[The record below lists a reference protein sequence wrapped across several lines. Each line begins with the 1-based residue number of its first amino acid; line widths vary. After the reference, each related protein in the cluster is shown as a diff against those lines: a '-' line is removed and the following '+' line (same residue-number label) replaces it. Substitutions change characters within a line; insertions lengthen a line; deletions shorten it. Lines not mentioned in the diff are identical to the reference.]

1 MMTIVTEEEKKDD
14 MNNLYF
20 PLGSPVNTDSFDTTV
35 DIDKLSFRK
44 KNTVLYENVLRSP
57 RLNKGSDSVSTTGK
71 NISISGTPS
80 DITIRCGDF
89 DLKTSASY
97 YLDEVKEIEPPVS
110 GEVTDVKANYD
121 TKDIFY
127 LVKQSNGDYVYCKNN
142 VVVETIK
149 RDSRWVDFA
158 CFLSVDGK
166 RIKSYVSLSGVVYLE
181 CEGTERTFSD
191 WGDLT
196 GQTIVK
202 PYAFNN
208 GEFYSW
214 DNYTVGADGIDQ
226 YRVHCYSPRYGHK
239 LYLGCVGSG
248 GLVTGEPFPYR
259 TSSAETLRPYRLSNG
274 VLRWETTQYL
284 PGNQDTSNANLGET
298 QLTVGETGGT
308 SSWNDPELPRVRMV
322 YGYDHSGEFI
332 YVNSSEAGSNT
343 ISGIDVIDV
352 SSDMGAYWKI
362 GDFSVFDNIFPQLY
376 VFTNYASNRGK
387 FYDYGPGWARC
398 TVQIRN
404 YEHNTTTKSVYP
416 LTSPV
421 MLSELKDYED
431 GNECYLL
438 EPLNSSNISN
448 DGKAIGDGSQYA
460 GAENYIKFTN
470 NDKLNGIYWRRHSVT
485 AEEIASKQLLNWV
498 YFLGGTMENGIVND
512 IPFVLRARGFTNGA
526 EVYVQYYAGLPVSAS
541 FNKTLI
547 TTASTEMKAFSCKGS
562 YLGNDVICTDP
573 YVYFIR
579 KLTSIDQVKIF
590 KLADFKFCTNLIT
603 QWNFINESRDGTFEI
618 LRGNIPYIMEGEWD
632 VKNVP
637 TLLPSD
643 GGASN
648 DVWLQG
654 SGHNVNLKD
663 NDITVSYL
671 LPPIEVPIYVDPTN
685 LDKFNKE
692 VIKKVKPLIK
702 VNRQQ
707 MFNEDMVDLY
717 FTHTLDTT
725 DCKYRATI
733 KGNGEQT
740 YNTLLDENTYWLE
753 SQTTIFPLGL
763 GSTVK
768 GINYIA
774 PTVKLPGNYSARLY
788 TSSNTSFLGFNI
800 ASQVYYGDQVFSI
813 YTSSFYYD
821 GQAIYYV
828 GGTNES
834 TQNSFVCYAIGMD
847 FLGNSG
853 TEAYFYSKWEKRL
866 YVFTGS
872 ATLQAGDSFAR
883 FGNILDTCYSSHE
896 QALYLLFDDGN
907 LYARTQRDS
916 FLLDCGEIVNPNARA
931 HLESTTLG
939 CAVVGDNGWKY
950 YSPVNGEV
958 SPLNVETS
966 FIGDN
971 GSMFK
976 YSFVDC
982 VLYNVTDDIDV
993 DIEFIVLNGIEQK
1006 STKLHKNISK
1016 ADWKGRNMRLRLTPD
1031 SNSNIGTS
1039 FKVIVKSNDDV
1050 ALSYISV
1057 GLDKTGAVP
1066 GARH

>member
-1 MMTIVTEEEKKDD
+1 
-14 MNNLYF
+14 MNNVYF
-20 PLGSPVNTDSFDTTV
+20 PLTSPVNTDSFDTTL
-35 DIDKLSFRK
+35 DTEKISFRE
-44 KNTVLYENVLRSP
+44 KNTVAYENVLRSP
-57 RLNKGSDSVSTTGK
+57 RINKGPDAVSTTGK
-71 NISISGTPS
+71 NISVLGSPS

-89 DLKTSASY
+89 DLKTSAEY
-97 YLDEVKEIEPPVS
+97 YLDEVKEIKPPVS
-110 GEVTDVKANYD
+110 GEVTDVKANVD

-127 LVKQSNGDYVYCKNN
+127 LVKQANGDYVYCKNN
-142 VVVETIK
+142 IVAETIK
-149 RDSRWVDFA
+149 RNSSWVDFA

-166 RIKSYVSLSGVVYLE
+166 RVKSYVLLNGFVYLE
-181 CEGTERTFSD
+181 CEGHEQTFSD
-191 WGDLT
+191 WVNLT

-214 DNYTVGADGIDQ
+214 DNYTIGADGIDQ

-239 LYLGCVGSG
+239 LYLGCVGKG

-259 TSSAETLRPYRLSNG
+259 TSNNKSIKPIRLSNG
-274 VLRWETTQYL
+274 VLKWNASAIGAEIM
-284 PGNQDTSNANLGET
+284 NDVNANLGET
-298 QLTVGETGGT
+298 QLTIGETGGT
-308 SSWNDPELPRVRMV
+308 ASWSEPTVRRERMV

-332 YVNSSEAGSNT
+332 YVKSDEAGFNT
-343 ISGIDVIDV
+343 TSGIDVVDV

-362 GDFSVFDNIFPQLY
+362 AGLGEFDNVFPQVY

-404 YEHNTTTKSVYP
+404 YEYNTTTKSVYP

-421 MLSELKDYED
+421 MLSELKDYD
-431 GNECYLL
+431 DNNNCYLL
-438 EPLNSSNISN
+438 EPVNSSNISN

-498 YFLGGTMENGIVND
+498 YFLGDTMENGIVND
-512 IPFVLRARGFTNGA
+512 IPFVLNYTVDASHNIK
-526 EVYVQYYAGLPVSAS
+526 VQYYAGLPVSAS
-541 FNKTLI
+541 FDKTLI
-547 TTASTEMKAFSCKGS
+547 TTASTEMKAFYCSEAYNGKGS
-562 YLGNDVICTDP
+562 KYICTDP
-573 YVYFIR
+573 YVYFIKR
-579 KLTSIDQVKIF
+579 LTSIDQVKVF

-618 LRGNIPYIMEGEWD
+618 LRGNVPYIMEGEWD

-663 NDITVSYL
+663 NDVTVSYL

-702 VNRQQ
+702 INRTQ
-707 MFNEDMVDLY
+707 MFNEDTVDVY

-753 SQTTIFPLGL
+753 AQTTIFPLGL
-763 GSTVK
+763 GSQVK

-788 TSSNTSFLGFNI
+788 TSSNTAFLGYNI
-800 ASQVYYGDQVFSI
+800 SSQVYYGDQVFTI

-821 GQAIYYV
+821 EQAIYYV

-853 TEAYFYSKWEKRL
+853 TEAFFYSRWEKRL

-883 FGNILDTCYSSHE
+883 FGEIVDTCYSSHE
-896 QALYLLFDDGN
+896 QALYILFDDGH

-916 FLLDCGEIVNPNARA
+916 FLLDCKDIVNP
-931 HLESTTLG
+931 HLEGTTLG
-939 CAVVGDNGWKY
+939 CAVVGDNGWMY
-950 YSPVNGEV
+950 YSPVNGEI
-958 SPLNVETS
+958 SPLNIETS
-966 FIGDN
+966 FIGDE
-971 GSMFK
+971 GSLFK

-982 VLYNVTDDIDV
+982 VLYNVKDDCEL
-993 DIEFIVLNGIEQK
+993 DIEFVVLNGIEQK
-1006 STKLHKNISK
+1006 STVLHKAITKSE
-1016 ADWKGRNMRLRLTPD
+1016 WKGRNLRIRLTPN

-1039 FKVIVKSNDDV
+1039 FKVRIKSDDDV
-1050 ALSYISV
+1050 AVSYISV
-1057 GLDKTGAVP
+1057 GLDKQSAVP
-1066 GARH
+1066 GAKH

>member
-1 MMTIVTEEEKKDD
+1 
-14 MNNLYF
+14 MNNIYF
-20 PLGSPVNTDSFDTTV
+20 PLNAPVNTDSFDTTLSPEK
-35 DIDKLSFRK
+35 ISFRK
-44 KNTVLYENVLRSP
+44 KNTAVYENVLRSP
-57 RLNKGSDSVSTTGK
+57 RINKGPDAVSTTGK
-71 NISISGTPS
+71 NISVLGRPS

-97 YLDEVKEIEPPVS
+97 YLDEVKEIKPPVS
-110 GEVTDVKANYD
+110 GEVTDVKANAD

-149 RDSRWVDFA
+149 RNTNWEDFA

-166 RIKSYVSLSGVVYLE
+166 RIKSYVLSDCSVYLE
-181 CEGTERTFSD
+181 CGDFHLKLD
-191 WGDLT
+191 WSQLSGVT
-196 GQTIVK
+196 TIK

-208 GEFYSW
+208 GEFISKS
-214 DNYTVGADGIDQ
+214 NFTVGADGIDQ
-226 YRVHCYSPRYGHK
+226 YRTHCYSPRYGHK
-239 LYLGCVGSG
+239 LYLGCVGKG
-248 GLVTGEPFPYR
+248 GFVTGEPFPDVD
-259 TSSAETLRPYRLSNG
+259 TKPTRLSNG
-274 VLRWETTQYL
+274 VLRWMVLLSPSLQ
-284 PGNQDTSNANLGET
+284 NSNNSGLGKTE
-298 QLTVGETGGT
+298 LTVGETGDT
-308 SSWNDPELPRVRMV
+308 ESWNDPTIKRIRMV
-322 YGYDHSGEFI
+322 YGYKAGGSKI

-343 ISGIDVIDV
+343 TSGVDVIDV
-352 SSDMGAYWKI
+352 SSDMGAYWKV
-362 GDFSVFDNIFPQLY
+362 GNTSGFDNFFPQAY

-431 GNECYLL
+431 ENNCYLL
-438 EPLNSSNISN
+438 EPINSSNIST

-460 GAENYIKFTN
+460 GAENYIKFTD

-485 AEEIASKQLLNWV
+485 QEEIASKQLLNWV
-498 YFLGGTMENGIVND
+498 YFLGDTMENGIVND
-512 IPFVLRARGFTNGA
+512 IPFVLNYTVDASHSIK
-526 EVYVQYYAGLPVSAS
+526 VQYYAGLPVSAS
-541 FNKTLI
+541 FDKTLI
-547 TTASTEMKAFSCKGS
+547 TTASTEMKAFYCSEAYNGKYS
-562 YLGNDVICTDP
+562 KYICTDT
-573 YVYFIR
+573 YVYFI
-579 KLTSIDQVKIF
+579 KGLTSIDQVKIF

-632 VKNVP
+632 VKDVP

-663 NDITVSYL
+663 NDVTVSYL

-702 VNRQQ
+702 INRSQ
-707 MFNEDMVDLY
+707 MFNEDTVDVY

-753 SQTTIFPLGL
+753 AQTTIFPIGL
-763 GSTVK
+763 GSQVK

-774 PTVKLPGNYSARLY
+774 PTVMLPGNYSARLY
-788 TSSNTSFLGFNI
+788 TSNNTAFLGYNI

-853 TEAYFYSKWEKRL
+853 TEAYFFSKWEKRL

-872 ATLQAGDSFAR
+872 ATLQAGDSFAI
-883 FGNILDTCYSSHE
+883 FGEIIDTCYSSHE
-896 QALYLLFDDGN
+896 QALYILFDDGH

-916 FLLDCGEIVNPNARA
+916 FLLDCKDIANP
-931 HLESTTLG
+931 HLEGTTLG
-939 CAVVGDNGWKY
+939 CAVVGDNGWMY

-958 SPLNVETS
+958 DPLNIETS
-966 FIGDN
+966 FIGDD
-971 GSMFK
+971 GSLFK

-982 VLYNVTDDIDV
+982 VLYNVKDDCEL
-993 DIEFIVLNGIEQK
+993 DIEFVVLNGVEQK
-1006 STKLHKNISK
+1006 STKLHTAITKS
-1016 ADWKGRNMRLRLTPD
+1016 DWKGRNLRIRLTPN

-1039 FKVIVKSNDDV
+1039 FKVIVKSNDDIAV
-1050 ALSYISV
+1050 SYISV
-1057 GLDKTGAVP
+1057 GLDRQSAVP
-1066 GARH
+1066 GAKH

>member
-1 MMTIVTEEEKKDD
+1 
-14 MNNLYF
+14 MNNIYF
-20 PLGSPVNTDSFDTTV
+20 PLNAPVNTDSFDTTL
-35 DIDKLSFRK
+35 DTEKISFRK
-44 KNTVLYENVLRSP
+44 KNTAVYENVLRSP
-57 RLNKGSDSVSTTGK
+57 RINKGPDSVSTTGK

-89 DLKTSASY
+89 DLKTSAEY
-97 YLDEVKEIEPPVS
+97 YLDEVKEIKPPVS
-110 GEVTDVKANYD
+110 GEVTDVKANTD

-149 RDSRWVDFA
+149 RDSSWVDFA
-158 CFLSVDGK
+158 CFLSVGGK
-166 RIKSYVSLSGVVYLE
+166 CIKSYVLSNCSVCLE
-181 CEGTERTFSD
+181 YKGSTKTFDD
-191 WGDLT
+191 WSQLT
-196 GQTIVK
+196 GLTTIK

-208 GEFYSW
+208 GDFFSW
-214 DNYTVGADGIDQ
+214 ASYTVGADGIDQ
-226 YRVHCYSPRYGHK
+226 FRTHCYSSWYGHK
-239 LYLGCVGSG
+239 LYLGCVSKEGF
-248 GLVTGEPFPYR
+248 VTGEPFPDVD
-259 TSSAETLRPYRLSNG
+259 TRPTRLSNG
-274 VLRWETTQYL
+274 VLRWMVLLTPSLQN
-284 PGNQDTSNANLGET
+284 GINSKLGKTE
-298 QLTVGETGGT
+298 LTVGETGGT
-308 SSWNDPELPRVRMV
+308 ESWNDPRIKRIRMV
-322 YGYDHSGEFI
+322 YGYKADGSKI
-332 YVNSSEAGSNT
+332 YVNSSDAGTNT
-343 ISGIDVIDV
+343 TSGVDVVDV

-362 GDFSVFDNIFPQLY
+362 DNTSEFDNFFPQAY

-421 MLSELKDYED
+421 ILSELKDYED
-431 GNECYLL
+431 NNECYLL
-438 EPLNSSNISN
+438 EPVNSSNISS
-448 DGKAIGDGSQYA
+448 DGKAIGDGSLYA
-460 GAENYIKFTN
+460 GAENYIKFTD
-470 NDKLNGIYWRRHSVT
+470 NDNLNGIYWRRHSVT
-485 AEEIASKQLLNWV
+485 QEEIASKQLLNWV
-498 YFLGGTMENGIVND
+498 YFLGDTMENGIVND
-512 IPFVLRARGFTNGA
+512 IPFVLDNGNN
-526 EVYVQYYAGLPVSAS
+526 VKVQYYAGLPVSAS

-547 TTASTEMKAFSCKGS
+547 TTASTEMKAFYSGTS
-562 YLGNDVICTDP
+562 NGDVYICTDP

-579 KLTSIDQVKIF
+579 KLTNIDQVKIF

-618 LRGNIPYIMEGEWD
+618 LRGNIPYIMEGKWD

-663 NDITVSYL
+663 NDVTVSYL

-692 VIKKVKPLIK
+692 VVKKVKPLIK
-702 VNRQQ
+702 VNREQ
-707 MFNEDMVDLY
+707 MFNEDAVDVY

-753 SQTTIFPLGL
+753 AQTTIFPIGL
-763 GSTVK
+763 GSQVK

-774 PTVKLPGNYSARLY
+774 PTVMLPGNYSARLY
-788 TSSNTSFLGFNI
+788 TSNNTAFLGYNI

-834 TQNSFVCYAIGMD
+834 TQNSFVCYAIGME

-883 FGNILDTCYSSHE
+883 FGEIIDTCYSSHE
-896 QALYLLFDDGN
+896 QALYILFDDGH

-916 FLLDCGEIVNPNARA
+916 FLLDCKEITNP
-931 HLESTTLG
+931 HLEGTTLG
-939 CAVVGDNGWKY
+939 CAAVGENGWMY

-958 SPLNVETS
+958 GPLNIETS
-966 FIGDN
+966 FIGDD
-971 GSMFK
+971 GSLFK

-982 VLYNVTDDIDV
+982 VLYNVKDDCEL
-993 DIEFIVLNGIEQK
+993 DIEFVVLNGVEQN
-1006 STKLHKNISK
+1006 STKLHKALTKS
-1016 ADWKGRNMRLRLTPD
+1016 DWKGRNLRIRLTPD
-1031 SNSNIGTS
+1031 SKSNIGTS
-1039 FKVIVKSNDDV
+1039 FKVVIKSNDDV
-1050 ALSYISV
+1050 AVSYISV
-1057 GLDKTGAVP
+1057 GLDRQSAVP
-1066 GARH
+1066 GAKH

>member
-1 MMTIVTEEEKKDD
+1 
-14 MNNLYF
+14 MNNIYF
-20 PLGSPVNTDSFDTTV
+20 PLTSPVNTDSFDTTL
-35 DIDKLSFRK
+35 DTEKISFRE
-44 KNTVLYENVLRSP
+44 KNTVAYENVLRSP
-57 RLNKGSDSVSTTGK
+57 RINKGPDAVSTTGK
-71 NISISGTPS
+71 NISVLGSPS

-89 DLKTSASY
+89 DLKTSAEY
-97 YLDEVKEIEPPVS
+97 YLDEVKEIKPPVS
-110 GEVTDVKANYD
+110 GEVTDIKANID

-149 RDSRWVDFA
+149 RDSSYLDFA

-181 CEGTERTFSD
+181 YEGSTKTFDD
-191 WGDLT
+191 WANLT
-196 GQTIVK
+196 GQNTVK

-214 DNYTVGADGIDQ
+214 DDYTVGADGIDQ

-239 LYLGCVGSG
+239 LYLGCVGDG
-248 GLVTGEPFPYR
+248 GLVTGEPFPKR
-259 TSSAETLRPYRLSNG
+259 VSSDFPALDKPKRLSNG
-274 VLRWETTQYL
+274 VLKWQVLSTDPAFQCSFYNTY
-284 PGNQDTSNANLGET
+284 LGET
-298 QLTVGETGGT
+298 TLTVGETGGAKDD
-308 SSWNDPELPRVRMV
+308 WNDPQMLRTKMV
-322 YGYDHSGEFI
+322 YGYTADGTDI
-332 YVNSSEAGSNT
+332 YVNSSEAGDNPT
-343 ISGIDVIDV
+343 YGFDVIDV
-352 SSDMGAYWKI
+352 SSDMGSYWKVS
-362 GDFSVFDNIFPQLY
+362 SVGEFDNVFPQAY
-376 VFTNYASNRGK
+376 IFTNYASNRGK
-387 FYDYGPGWARC
+387 FYDYGPGWARA
-398 TVQIRN
+398 TVQIRC
-404 YEHNTTTKSVYP
+404 YEHNKTTKSVYP

-421 MLSELKDYED
+421 MLSELKDSEV
-431 GNECYLL
+431 NNKCHLL

-460 GAENYIKFTN
+460 GAENYIKIT
-470 NDKLNGIYWRRHSVT
+470 DKSLLEGIYWRRHSVT

-498 YFLGGTMENGIVND
+498 YFLGDTMENGIVND

-579 KLTSIDQVKIF
+579 KLTSIDQVKVF

-632 VKNVP
+632 VKDVP

-663 NDITVSYL
+663 NDVTVSYL
-671 LPPIEVPIYVDPTN
+671 LPPVEVPIYVDPTN

-702 VNRQQ
+702 VNREQ
-707 MFNEDMVDLY
+707 MFNEDTVDVY

-753 SQTTIFPLGL
+753 AQTTIFPIGL
-763 GSTVK
+763 GSQVK

-788 TSSNTSFLGFNI
+788 TSNNTAFLGYNI
-800 ASQVYYGDQVFSI
+800 SSQVYYGDQVFTI

-821 GQAIYYV
+821 EQAIYYV

-853 TEAYFYSKWEKRL
+853 TEAFFYSKWEKRL

-883 FGNILDTCYSSHE
+883 FGEIVDTCYSSHE
-896 QALYLLFDDGN
+896 QALYILFDDGH

-916 FLLDCGEIVNPNARA
+916 FLLDCKGITNP
-931 HLESTTLG
+931 HLEGTTLG
-939 CAVVGDNGWKY
+939 CAVVGDNGWMY
-950 YSPVNGEV
+950 YSPVNGEI
-958 SPLNVETS
+958 SPLNIETS
-966 FIGDN
+966 FIGDE
-971 GSMFK
+971 GSLFK

-982 VLYNVTDDIDV
+982 VLYNVKDDCEL
-993 DIEFIVLNGIEQK
+993 DIEFVVLNGIEQK
-1006 STKLHKNISK
+1006 STVLHKAITKSE
-1016 ADWKGRNMRLRLTPD
+1016 WKGRNLRIRLTPN

-1039 FKVIVKSNDDV
+1039 FKVRIKSNDDIAV
-1050 ALSYISV
+1050 SYISV
-1057 GLDKTGAVP
+1057 GLDKQSAVP
-1066 GARH
+1066 GAKH

>member
-1 MMTIVTEEEKKDD
+1 
-14 MNNLYF
+14 MNNIYF
-20 PLGSPVNTDSFDTTV
+20 PLNAPVNTDSFDTTL
-35 DIDKLSFRK
+35 DTEKISFRE
-44 KNTVLYENVLRSP
+44 KNTVAYENVLRSP
-57 RLNKGSDSVSTTGK
+57 RINKGPDAVSTTGK
-71 NISISGTPS
+71 NISVLGSPS

-89 DLKTSASY
+89 NLKTSAEY

-110 GEVTDVKANYD
+110 GEVTDVKANVD

-142 VVVETIK
+142 AVVETIK
-149 RDSRWVDFA
+149 RSPGWVDFA

-166 RIKSYVSLSGVVYLE
+166 RIMSYVESNNVVCLK
-181 CEGTERTFSD
+181 CEDYNLVLSD
-191 WGDLT
+191 WSNLT
-196 GQTIVK
+196 GQTAVK

-208 GEFYSW
+208 GEFY
-214 DNYTVGADGIDQ
+214 NPGHFTVGADGIDQ

-239 LYLGCVGSG
+239 LYLGCVGNG
-248 GLVTGEPFPYR
+248 GFVTGEPFPYD
-259 TSSAETLRPYRLSNG
+259 TSLDRSIKPIRLSNG
-274 VLRWETTQYL
+274 VLKW
-284 PGNQDTSNANLGET
+284 NASAIGAEIMNDVNAKLGET

-308 SSWNDPELPRVRMV
+308 ASWSAPTVRRERMV
-322 YGYDHSGEFI
+322 YGYDYSGNHI
-332 YVNSSEAGSNT
+332 YVKSSEAGQNT
-343 ISGIDVIDV
+343 SSGIDVVDV
-352 SSDMGAYWKI
+352 SSDMGAYWKVDSL
-362 GDFSVFDNIFPQLY
+362 GEFDNVFPQVY

-404 YEHNTTTKSVYP
+404 YEYNTTTKSVYP

-421 MLSELKDYED
+421 MLSELKYSVDN
-431 GNECYLL
+431 NECYLL
-438 EPLNSSNISN
+438 EPVNSSNISS
-448 DGKAIGDGSQYA
+448 DGKAIGDGSLYA

-485 AEEIASKQLLNWV
+485 QEEIASKQLLNWV
-498 YFLGGTMENGIVND
+498 YFLGDTMENGIVND
-512 IPFVLRARGFTNGA
+512 IPFVLNNGNN
-526 EVYVQYYAGLPVSAS
+526 VKVQYYAGLPVSAS

-547 TTASTEMKAFSCKGS
+547 TTASTEMKAFYSSTS
-562 YLGNDVICTDP
+562 YGGEPVTVICTDP
-573 YVYFIR
+573 YVYFI
-579 KLTSIDQVKIF
+579 KQLKSIDQVKIF
-590 KLADFKFCTNLIT
+590 KLADFKFATNLIT

-632 VKNVP
+632 VKDVP

-643 GGASN
+643 GGSSN

-663 NDITVSYL
+663 NDVTVSYL

-702 VNRQQ
+702 INREQ
-707 MFNEDMVDLY
+707 MFNEDTVDVY

-725 DCKYRATI
+725 DCKYRSTI

-753 SQTTIFPLGL
+753 AQTTIFPIGL
-763 GSTVK
+763 GSQVK

-788 TSSNTSFLGFNI
+788 TSNNTAFLGYNI
-800 ASQVYYGDQVFSI
+800 SSQVYYGDQVFTI

-821 GQAIYYV
+821 EQAIYYV

-853 TEAYFYSKWEKRL
+853 TEAFFYSRWEKRL

-883 FGNILDTCYSSHE
+883 FGEIVDTCYSSHE
-896 QALYLLFDDGN
+896 QALYILFDDGP

-916 FLLDCGEIVNPNARA
+916 FLLDCKGITNP
-931 HLESTTLG
+931 HLEGTTLG
-939 CAVVGDNGWKY
+939 CAVVGDNGWIY
-950 YSPVNGEV
+950 YSPVDGEI
-958 SPLNVETS
+958 SPLNIETS
-966 FIGDN
+966 FIGDD
-971 GSMFK
+971 GSLFK

-982 VLYNVTDDIDV
+982 VLYKVKDDCEL
-993 DIEFIVLNGIEQK
+993 DIEFVVLNGIEQK
-1006 STKLHKNISK
+1006 STVLHKVISK
-1016 ADWKGRNMRLRLTPD
+1016 SDWKGRNHRVRLTPN

-1039 FKVIVKSNDDV
+1039 FKIIIKSDDDV
-1050 ALSYISV
+1050 AVSYISV
-1057 GLDKTGAVP
+1057 GLDKQSAIP
-1066 GARH
+1066 GAKH

>member
-1 MMTIVTEEEKKDD
+1 
-14 MNNLYF
+14 MNNIYF
-20 PLGSPVNTDSFDTTV
+20 PLNAPVNTDSFDTTL
-35 DIDKLSFRK
+35 DTERISFRK
-44 KNTVLYENVLRSP
+44 KNTAVYENVLRSP
-57 RLNKGSDSVSTTGK
+57 RLNKGPDAVSTTGK
-71 NISISGTPS
+71 NISVLGSPS

-89 DLKTSASY
+89 DLKTSALY

-110 GEVTDVKANYD
+110 GEVTDVKANVD

-149 RDSRWVDFA
+149 RDSSWVDFA

-166 RIKSYVSLSGVVYLE
+166 RIKSYVRLSGDIYLE
-181 CEGTERTFSD
+181 CEGSERTFSD
-191 WGDLT
+191 WGNLT

-226 YRVHCYSPRYGHK
+226 YRTHCYSPRYGHK
-239 LYLGCVGSG
+239 LYLGCVGKG
-248 GLVTGEPFPYR
+248 GFVTGEPFPKR
-259 TSSAETLRPYRLSNG
+259 VSSDFPALDKPKRLPNG
-274 VLRWETTQYL
+274 VLKWQVLNTDASFQNSFY
-284 PGNQDTSNANLGET
+284 NKHLGET
-298 QLTVGETGGT
+298 TLTVGETGGT
-308 SSWNDPELPRVRMV
+308 TDDWNNPQMLRTKMV
-322 YGYDHSGEFI
+322 YGYKADGTEI
-332 YVNSSEAGSNT
+332 YVNSSAAGDNST
-343 ISGIDVIDV
+343 YGFDVVDV
-352 SSDMGAYWKI
+352 SSDMGAYWKVDNL
-362 GDFSVFDNIFPQLY
+362 GEFDNVFPQAFI
-376 VFTNYASNRGK
+376 FTNYASNRGK
-387 FYDYGPGWARC
+387 FYDYGPGWARA
-398 TVQIRN
+398 TVQIRC
-404 YEHNTTTKSVYP
+404 YEHNKTTKSVYP

-431 GNECYLL
+431 NNECYLL
-438 EPLNSSNISN
+438 EPVNSSNISS

-460 GAENYIKFTN
+460 GAENYIKFT
-470 NDKLNGIYWRRHSVT
+470 DDSLRSGIYWRRHSVT

-498 YFLGGTMENGIVND
+498 YFLGDTMENGIVND
-512 IPFVLRARGFTNGA
+512 IPFVLKAGSFDSNA
-526 EVYVQYYAGLPVSAS
+526 AIYVQYYAGLPVSAS

-562 YLGNDVICTDP
+562 YVGNDVICTDP

-579 KLTSIDQVKIF
+579 KLTSIDQVKVF

-632 VKNVP
+632 VKDVP

-663 NDITVSYL
+663 NDVTVSYL

-702 VNRQQ
+702 VNRSQ
-707 MFNEDMVDLY
+707 MFNEDTVDVY

-753 SQTTIFPLGL
+753 AQTTIFPIGL
-763 GSTVK
+763 GSQVK

-774 PTVKLPGNYSARLY
+774 PTVMLPGNYSARLY
-788 TSSNTSFLGFNI
+788 TSSNTAFLGYNI

-883 FGNILDTCYSSHE
+883 FGEIVDTCYSSHE
-896 QALYLLFDDGN
+896 QALYILFDDGH

-916 FLLDCGEIVNPNARA
+916 FLLECKDITNP
-931 HLESTTLG
+931 HLEGTTLG
-939 CAVVGDNGWKY
+939 CAVVGDNGWMY

-958 SPLNVETS
+958 GPLNIETS
-966 FIGDN
+966 FIGDD
-971 GSMFK
+971 GSLFK

-982 VLYNVTDDIDV
+982 VLYNVKDDCEL
-993 DIEFIVLNGIEQK
+993 DIEFVVLNGVEQN
-1006 STKLHKNISK
+1006 STKLHTAITKS
-1016 ADWKGRNMRLRLTPD
+1016 DWKGRNLRIRLTPD
-1031 SNSNIGTS
+1031 SKSNIGTS
-1039 FKVIVKSNDDV
+1039 FKVIIKSNDDIAV
-1050 ALSYISV
+1050 SYISV
-1057 GLDKTGAVP
+1057 GLDRQSAVP
-1066 GARH
+1066 GAKH

>member
-1 MMTIVTEEEKKDD
+1 
-14 MNNLYF
+14 MNNIYF
-20 PLGSPVNTDSFDTTV
+20 PLTSPVNTDSFDTTL
-35 DIDKLSFRK
+35 DTEKISFRE
-44 KNTVLYENVLRSP
+44 KNTVAYENVLRSP
-57 RLNKGSDSVSTTGK
+57 RINKGPDAVSTTGK
-71 NISISGTPS
+71 NISVLGSPS

-97 YLDEVKEIEPPVS
+97 YLDEVKEIKPPVS

-149 RDSRWVDFA
+149 RDSSWVDFA
-158 CFLSVDGK
+158 CFLSVDGN
-166 RIKSYVSLSGVVYLE
+166 RIKSYVLSDCSIYLECGDFKLNLTDWSQLSGV
-181 CEGTERTFSD
+181 T
-191 WGDLT
+191 
-196 GQTIVK
+196 TIK

-208 GEFYSW
+208 GEFY
-214 DNYTVGADGIDQ
+214 NPGHFTVGADGIDQ
-226 YRVHCYSPRYGHK
+226 YRTHCYSSQYGHK
-239 LYLGCVGSG
+239 LYLGCVGKG
-248 GLVTGEPFPYR
+248 GFVTGEPFPEVESKP
-259 TSSAETLRPYRLSNG
+259 TRLSNG
-274 VLRWETTQYL
+274 VLRWMVLLSPSLQNSVNSE
-284 PGNQDTSNANLGET
+284 LGKTE
-298 QLTVGETGGT
+298 LTVGETGGT
-308 SSWNDPELPRVRMV
+308 ESWNDPSIKRIRMV
-322 YGYDHSGEFI
+322 YGYKADGTKI
-332 YVNSSEAGSNT
+332 YVNTSEAGSNT
-343 ISGIDVIDV
+343 TSGVDVIDV

-362 GDFSVFDNIFPQLY
+362 GNPSEFDNFFPQGY

-421 MLSELKDYED
+421 MLSELKGYED
-431 GNECYLL
+431 ENECYLL
-438 EPLNSSNISN
+438 EPVNSSNIST

-460 GAENYIKFTN
+460 GAENYIKFTD

-485 AEEIASKQLLNWV
+485 QEEIASKQLLNWV
-498 YFLGGTMENGIVND
+498 YFLGDTMENGIVND
-512 IPFVLRARGFTNGA
+512 IPFVLDNTNN
-526 EVYVQYYAGLPVSAS
+526 VKVQYYAGLPVSAS

-547 TTASTEMKAFSCKGS
+547 TTASTEMKAFYSSTS
-562 YLGNDVICTDP
+562 YEGEPVTVICTDP
-573 YVYFIR
+573 YVYFI
-579 KLTSIDQVKIF
+579 KQLKSIDQVKVF

-663 NDITVSYL
+663 NDVTVSYL

-702 VNRQQ
+702 INRTQ
-707 MFNEDMVDLY
+707 MFNEDTVDVY

-753 SQTTIFPLGL
+753 AQTTIFPIGL
-763 GSTVK
+763 GSQVK

-788 TSSNTSFLGFNI
+788 TSSNTAFLGYNI
-800 ASQVYYGDQVFSI
+800 ASQVYYGDQVFTI

-821 GQAIYYV
+821 EQAIYYV

-853 TEAYFYSKWEKRL
+853 TEAFFYSRWEKRL

-883 FGNILDTCYSSHE
+883 FGEIVDTCYSSHE
-896 QALYLLFDDGN
+896 QALYILFDDGH

-916 FLLDCGEIVNPNARA
+916 FLLDCKGITNP
-931 HLESTTLG
+931 HLEGTTLG
-939 CAVVGDNGWKY
+939 CAVVGDNGWMY
-950 YSPVNGEV
+950 YSPVNGEI
-958 SPLNVETS
+958 SPLNIETS
-966 FIGDN
+966 FIGDD
-971 GSMFK
+971 GSLFK

-982 VLYNVTDDIDV
+982 VLYNVKDDCEL
-993 DIEFIVLNGIEQK
+993 DIEFVVLNGIEQK
-1006 STKLHKNISK
+1006 STVLHKAITKSE
-1016 ADWKGRNMRLRLTPD
+1016 WKGRNLRIRLTPN

-1039 FKVIVKSNDDV
+1039 FKIRIKSDDDV
-1050 ALSYISV
+1050 AVSYISV
-1057 GLDKTGAVP
+1057 GLDKQSAVP
-1066 GARH
+1066 GAKH

>member
-1 MMTIVTEEEKKDD
+1 
-14 MNNLYF
+14 MNNIYF
-20 PLGSPVNTDSFDTTV
+20 PLNSPVNTDSFDTTL
-35 DIDKLSFRK
+35 DTERISFRK
-44 KNTVLYENVLRSP
+44 KNTAVYENVLRSP
-57 RLNKGSDSVSTTGK
+57 RINKGPDAVSTTGK
-71 NISISGTPS
+71 NISVLGSPS

-89 DLKTSASY
+89 DLKTSAEY
-97 YLDEVKEIEPPVS
+97 YLDEVKEIKPPVS
-110 GEVTDVKANYD
+110 GEVTDIKANVD

-149 RDSRWVDFA
+149 RRSEWVDFA

-166 RIKSYVSLSGVVYLE
+166 RIMSYVDSNNAVYLK
-181 CEGTERTFSD
+181 CEDYNLILID
-191 WGDLT
+191 WTTLT
-196 GQTIVK
+196 GQTAVK

-208 GEFYSW
+208 GEFISR
-214 DNYTVGADGIDQ
+214 DNFTVGADGIDQ
-226 YRVHCYSPRYGHK
+226 FRTHCYSPRYGRK
-239 LYLGCVGSG
+239 RYLGCVGRG
-248 GLVTGEPFPYR
+248 GIVTGEPFPYDTYLNR
-259 TSSAETLRPYRLSNG
+259 SIKPIRLSNG
-274 VLRWETTQYL
+274 VLKW
-284 PGNQDTSNANLGET
+284 NASAIGAAVMNDVNASLGET
-298 QLTVGETGGT
+298 QLTIGETGGT
-308 SSWNDPELPRVRMV
+308 ASWSAPTVRRERMV
-322 YGYDHSGEFI
+322 YGYDYSGNFI
-332 YVNSSEAGSNT
+332 YVNSSGAGQNT
-343 ISGIDVIDV
+343 NSGIDVIDV
-352 SSDMGAYWKI
+352 SSDMGAYWKVDSL
-362 GDFSVFDNIFPQLY
+362 GEFDNVFPQVY

-404 YEHNTTTKSVYP
+404 YEYNTTTKSVYP

-421 MLSELKDYED
+421 MLSELKDYD
-431 GNECYLL
+431 DNNNCYLL
-438 EPLNSSNISN
+438 EPVNSSNISS

-460 GAENYIKFTN
+460 GAENYIKFTDN
-470 NDKLNGIYWRRHSVT
+470 AKLNGIYWRRHSVT

-498 YFLGGTMENGIVND
+498 YFLGDTMENGIVND
-512 IPFVLRARGFTNGA
+512 IPFVLNYRVDASHNIK
-526 EVYVQYYAGLPVSAS
+526 VQYYAGLPVSAS
-541 FNKTLI
+541 FDKTLI
-547 TTASTEMKAFSCKGS
+547 TTASTEMKAFYCSEAYNGKYS
-562 YLGNDVICTDP
+562 KYICTDP
-573 YVYFIR
+573 YVYFI
-579 KLTSIDQVKIF
+579 KGLTSIDQVKVF

-632 VKNVP
+632 VKDVP

-648 DVWLQG
+648 DIWLQG

-663 NDITVSYL
+663 NDVTVSYL

-702 VNRQQ
+702 IDRSQ
-707 MFNEDMVDLY
+707 MFNEDTVDVY

-753 SQTTIFPLGL
+753 AQTTIFPIGL
-763 GSTVK
+763 GSQVK

-774 PTVKLPGNYSARLY
+774 PTVMLPGNYSARLY
-788 TSSNTSFLGFNI
+788 TSSNTAFLGYNI
-800 ASQVYYGDQVFSI
+800 SSQVYYGDQVFSI

-883 FGNILDTCYSSHE
+883 FGEIIDTCYSSHE
-896 QALYLLFDDGN
+896 QALYILFDDGN

-916 FLLDCGEIVNPNARA
+916 FLLECKDLNNP
-931 HLESTTLG
+931 HLEGTTLG
-939 CAVVGDNGWKY
+939 CAVVGDNGWMY

-958 SPLNVETS
+958 GPLNIETS
-966 FIGDN
+966 FIGDD
-971 GSMFK
+971 GSLFK

-982 VLYNVTDDIDV
+982 VLYNVKDDCEL
-993 DIEFIVLNGIEQK
+993 DIEFVVLNGVEQK
-1006 STKLHKNISK
+1006 STKLHEAITKS
-1016 ADWKGRNMRLRLTPD
+1016 DWKGRNLRIRLTPD
-1031 SNSNIGTS
+1031 SKSNIGTS
-1039 FKVIVKSNDDV
+1039 FKVVIKSNDDIAV
-1050 ALSYISV
+1050 SYISV
-1057 GLDKTGAVP
+1057 GLDRQSAVP
-1066 GARH
+1066 GAKH

>member
-1 MMTIVTEEEKKDD
+1 
-14 MNNLYF
+14 MNNIYF
-20 PLGSPVNTDSFDTTV
+20 PLTSPVNTDSFDTTL
-35 DIDKLSFRK
+35 DTEKISFRE
-44 KNTVLYENVLRSP
+44 KNTVAYENVLRSP
-57 RLNKGSDSVSTTGK
+57 RINKGPDAVSTTGK
-71 NISISGTPS
+71 NISVLGSPS

-89 DLKTSASY
+89 DLKTSAEY
-97 YLDEVKEIEPPVS
+97 YLDEVKEIKPPVS

-166 RIKSYVSLSGVVYLE
+166 RIKSYVDRRSYIYLE
-181 CEGTERTFSD
+181 CEGHEQTFSD
-191 WGDLT
+191 WNNLT
-196 GQTIVK
+196 GQTTVK

-214 DNYTVGADGIDQ
+214 DNYTIGADGIDQ

-239 LYLGCVGSG
+239 LYLGCVGRG
-248 GLVTGEPFPYR
+248 GLVTGEPFPYD
-259 TSSAETLRPYRLSNG
+259 TSLNKSIKPIRLNNG
-274 VLRWETTQYL
+274 VLKWNASAIGAEIM
-284 PGNQDTSNANLGET
+284 NDVNANLGET
-298 QLTVGETGGT
+298 QLTIGETGGT
-308 SSWNDPELPRVRMV
+308 ASWSAPTVRRERMV
-322 YGYDHSGEFI
+322 YGYDYSGNFI
-332 YVNSSEAGSNT
+332 YVNSSRAGQNT
-343 ISGIDVIDV
+343 SSGIDVVDV

-362 GDFSVFDNIFPQLY
+362 ANLGEFDNVFPQVY

-404 YEHNTTTKSVYP
+404 YEYNTTTKSVYP

-421 MLSELKDYED
+421 MLSELKDYD
-431 GNECYLL
+431 DNNNCYLL

-485 AEEIASKQLLNWV
+485 QEEIASKQLLNWV
-498 YFLGGTMENGIVND
+498 YFLGDTMENGIVND
-512 IPFVLRARGFTNGA
+512 IPFVLKAGSFDSNA
-526 EVYVQYYAGLPVSAS
+526 AIYVQYYAGLPVSAS

-562 YLGNDVICTDP
+562 YVGNDVICTDP

-579 KLTSIDQVKIF
+579 KLTSIDQVKVF

-632 VKNVP
+632 VKDVP

-663 NDITVSYL
+663 NDVTVSYL

-702 VNRQQ
+702 VNREQ
-707 MFNEDMVDLY
+707 MFNEDTVDVY

-753 SQTTIFPLGL
+753 AQTTIFPIGL
-763 GSTVK
+763 GSQVK

-788 TSSNTSFLGFNI
+788 TSSNTAFLGYNI
-800 ASQVYYGDQVFSI
+800 SSQVYYGDQVFTI

-821 GQAIYYV
+821 EQAIYYV

-853 TEAYFYSKWEKRL
+853 TEAFFYSRWEKRL

-883 FGNILDTCYSSHE
+883 FGEIVDTCYSSHE
-896 QALYLLFDDGN
+896 QALYILFDDGH

-916 FLLDCGEIVNPNARA
+916 FLLDCKDITNP
-931 HLESTTLG
+931 HLEGTTLG
-939 CAVVGDNGWKY
+939 CAVVGDNGWMY
-950 YSPVNGEV
+950 YSPVNGEI
-958 SPLNVETS
+958 SPLNIETS
-966 FIGDN
+966 FIGDD
-971 GSMFK
+971 GSLFK

-982 VLYNVTDDIDV
+982 VLYNVKDDCEL
-993 DIEFIVLNGIEQK
+993 DIEFVVLNGIEQK
-1006 STKLHKNISK
+1006 STVLHKAITKSE
-1016 ADWKGRNMRLRLTPD
+1016 WKGRNLRIRLTPN

-1039 FKVIVKSNDDV
+1039 FKIRIKSDDDIAV
-1050 ALSYISV
+1050 SYISV
-1057 GLDKTGAVP
+1057 GLDKQSAVP
-1066 GARH
+1066 GAKH

>member
-1 MMTIVTEEEKKDD
+1 
-14 MNNLYF
+14 MNNIYF
-20 PLGSPVNTDSFDTTV
+20 PLNSPVNTDSFDTTL
-35 DIDKLSFRK
+35 DTEKISFRE
-44 KNTVLYENVLRSP
+44 KNAVVYENVLRSP
-57 RLNKGSDSVSTTGK
+57 RINKGPDAVSTTGK
-71 NISISGTPS
+71 NISVLGSPS

-89 DLKTSASY
+89 DLKTSANY
-97 YLDEVKEIEPPVS
+97 YLDEVKEIKPPVS

-127 LVKQSNGDYVYCKNN
+127 LVKQANGDYVYCKNN

-149 RDSRWVDFA
+149 RDSSYLDFA

-166 RIKSYVSLSGVVYLE
+166 RIMSYVSLSGVVYLE
-181 CEGTERTFSD
+181 YEGSTQTFSD
-191 WGDLT
+191 WVDLT
-196 GQTIVK
+196 GQTTVK

-214 DNYTVGADGIDQ
+214 SDYTIGADGIDQ

-239 LYLGCVGSG
+239 LYLGCVGRG
-248 GLVTGEPFPYR
+248 GLVTGEPFPYD
-259 TSSAETLRPYRLSNG
+259 TSHNRSIKPIRLSNG
-274 VLRWETTQYL
+274 VLKW
-284 PGNQDTSNANLGET
+284 NASDIDAEILNDVNASLGET
-298 QLTVGETGGT
+298 QLTIGETGGT
-308 SSWNDPELPRVRMV
+308 ASWSAPTVRRERMV
-322 YGYDHSGEFI
+322 YGYDYGGELI
-332 YVNSSEAGSNT
+332 YVNSSEAGYNLN
-343 ISGIDVIDV
+343 SGIDVIDV

-362 GDFSVFDNIFPQLY
+362 TNLGEFDNVFPQVY

-404 YEHNTTTKSVYP
+404 YEYNTTTKSVYP

-421 MLSELKDYED
+421 MLSELKDSE
-431 GNECYLL
+431 GNNECYLL

-498 YFLGGTMENGIVND
+498 YFLGDTMENGIVND

-526 EVYVQYYAGLPVSAS
+526 EVNVQYYAGLPVSAS

-547 TTASTEMKAFSCKGS
+547 TTASTEMKAFSCSGS
-562 YLGNDVICTDP
+562 YVGNDVICTDP

-632 VKNVP
+632 VKDVP

-663 NDITVSYL
+663 NDVTVSYL

-692 VIKKVKPLIK
+692 VVKKVKPLIK
-702 VNRQQ
+702 INREQ
-707 MFNEDMVDLY
+707 MFNEDTVDVY

-725 DCKYRATI
+725 DCKYRSTI

-753 SQTTIFPLGL
+753 AQTTIFPIGL
-763 GSTVK
+763 GSQVK

-788 TSSNTSFLGFNI
+788 TSNNTAFLGYNI
-800 ASQVYYGDQVFSI
+800 SSQVYYGDQVFSI

-853 TEAYFYSKWEKRL
+853 TEAFFYSKWEKRL

-883 FGNILDTCYSSHE
+883 FGEIVDTCYSSHE
-896 QALYLLFDDGN
+896 QALYMLFDDGH

-916 FLLDCGEIVNPNARA
+916 FLLDCKDIVNP
-931 HLESTTLG
+931 HLEGTTLG
-939 CAVVGDNGWKY
+939 CAVVGDNGWMY
-950 YSPVNGEV
+950 YSPVNGEI
-958 SPLNVETS
+958 SPLNIETS
-966 FIGDN
+966 FIGDD
-971 GSMFK
+971 GSLFK

-982 VLYNVTDDIDV
+982 VLHNVKDDCEL
-993 DIEFIVLNGIEQK
+993 DIEFVVLNGIEQK
-1006 STKLHKNISK
+1006 STVLHKVISK
-1016 ADWKGRNMRLRLTPD
+1016 SDWKGRNLRIRLTPN
-1031 SNSNIGTS
+1031 SNSNVGSS

-1050 ALSYISV
+1050 AVSYISV
-1057 GLDKTGAVP
+1057 ALDKQSAVP
-1066 GARH
+1066 GAKH

>member
-1 MMTIVTEEEKKDD
+1 
-14 MNNLYF
+14 MNNIYF
-20 PLGSPVNTDSFDTTV
+20 PLTSPVNTDSFDTTL
-35 DIDKLSFRK
+35 DTEKISFRE
-44 KNTVLYENVLRSP
+44 KNTVAYENVLRSP
-57 RLNKGSDSVSTTGK
+57 RINKGPDAVSTTGK
-71 NISISGTPS
+71 NISVLGSPS

-89 DLKTSASY
+89 DLKTSAEY
-97 YLDEVKEIEPPVS
+97 YLDEVKEIKPPVS

-121 TKDIFY
+121 NKDIFY

-149 RDSRWVDFA
+149 RDSSWVDFA

-166 RIKSYVSLSGVVYLE
+166 RIKSYVLSDCSIYLE
-181 CEGTERTFSD
+181 CGDFKLNLTD
-191 WGDLT
+191 WSQLSGIT
-196 GQTIVK
+196 TIK

-208 GEFYSW
+208 GEFY
-214 DNYTVGADGIDQ
+214 NPGHFTVGADGIDQ
-226 YRVHCYSPRYGHK
+226 YRTHCYSSQYGHK
-239 LYLGCVGSG
+239 LYLGCVGKG
-248 GLVTGEPFPYR
+248 EFVTGEPFPEVESKP
-259 TSSAETLRPYRLSNG
+259 TRLSNG
-274 VLRWETTQYL
+274 VLRWMVLLSPSLQNSVNSE
-284 PGNQDTSNANLGET
+284 LGKTE
-298 QLTVGETGGT
+298 LTVGETGGT
-308 SSWNDPELPRVRMV
+308 ESWNDPSIKRIRMV
-322 YGYDHSGEFI
+322 YGYKADGTKI
-332 YVNSSEAGSNT
+332 YVNTSEAGSNT
-343 ISGIDVIDV
+343 TSGVDVIDV

-362 GDFSVFDNIFPQLY
+362 GNPSEFDNFFPQGY

-421 MLSELKDYED
+421 MLSELKGYED
-431 GNECYLL
+431 ENECYLL
-438 EPLNSSNISN
+438 EPVNSSNIST

-460 GAENYIKFTN
+460 GAENYIKFTD

-485 AEEIASKQLLNWV
+485 QEEIASKQLLNWV
-498 YFLGGTMENGIVND
+498 YFLGDTMENGIVND
-512 IPFVLRARGFTNGA
+512 IPFVLDNTNN
-526 EVYVQYYAGLPVSAS
+526 VKVQYYAGLPVSAS

-547 TTASTEMKAFSCKGS
+547 TTASTEMKAFYSSTS
-562 YLGNDVICTDP
+562 YEGEPVTVICTDP
-573 YVYFIR
+573 YVYFI
-579 KLTSIDQVKIF
+579 KQLKSIDQVKVF

-663 NDITVSYL
+663 NDVTVSYL

-702 VNRQQ
+702 INRTQ
-707 MFNEDMVDLY
+707 MFNEDTVDVY

-753 SQTTIFPLGL
+753 AQTTIFPIGL
-763 GSTVK
+763 GSQVK

-788 TSSNTSFLGFNI
+788 TSSNTAFLGYNI
-800 ASQVYYGDQVFSI
+800 ASQVYYGDQVFTI

-821 GQAIYYV
+821 EQAIYYV

-853 TEAYFYSKWEKRL
+853 TEAFFYSRWEKRL

-883 FGNILDTCYSSHE
+883 FGEIVDTCYSSHE
-896 QALYLLFDDGN
+896 QALYILFDDGH

-916 FLLDCGEIVNPNARA
+916 FLLDCKGITNP
-931 HLESTTLG
+931 HLEGTTLG
-939 CAVVGDNGWKY
+939 CAVVGDNGWMY
-950 YSPVNGEV
+950 YSPVNGEI
-958 SPLNVETS
+958 SPLNIETS
-966 FIGDN
+966 FIGDD
-971 GSMFK
+971 GSLFK

-982 VLYNVTDDIDV
+982 VLYNVKDDCEL
-993 DIEFIVLNGIEQK
+993 DIEFVVLNGIEQK
-1006 STKLHKNISK
+1006 STVLHKAITKSE
-1016 ADWKGRNMRLRLTPD
+1016 WKGRNLRIRLTPN

-1039 FKVIVKSNDDV
+1039 FKIRIKSDDDV
-1050 ALSYISV
+1050 AVSYISV
-1057 GLDKTGAVP
+1057 GLDKQSAVP
-1066 GARH
+1066 GAKH

>member
-1 MMTIVTEEEKKDD
+1 
-14 MNNLYF
+14 MNNIYF
-20 PLGSPVNTDSFDTTV
+20 PLNAPVNTDSFDTTLSPEK
-35 DIDKLSFRK
+35 ISFRK
-44 KNTVLYENVLRSP
+44 KNTAVYENVLRSP
-57 RLNKGSDSVSTTGK
+57 RINKGPDAVSTTGK
-71 NISISGTPS
+71 NISVLGRPS

-97 YLDEVKEIEPPVS
+97 YLDEVKEIKPPVS
-110 GEVTDVKANYD
+110 GEVTDVKANAD

-127 LVKQSNGDYVYCKNN
+127 LVKQANGDYVYCKNN

-149 RDSRWVDFA
+149 RNTNWEDFA
-158 CFLSVDGK
+158 CFLTVDGK
-166 RIKSYVSLSGVVYLE
+166 RIKSYVLSDCSVYLE
-181 CEGTERTFSD
+181 CGDFHLKLD
-191 WGDLT
+191 WSQLSGVT
-196 GQTIVK
+196 TIK

-208 GEFYSW
+208 GEFISKS
-214 DNYTVGADGIDQ
+214 NFTVGADGIDQ
-226 YRVHCYSPRYGHK
+226 YRTHCYSPRYGHK
-239 LYLGCVGSG
+239 LYLGCVGKG
-248 GLVTGEPFPYR
+248 GFVTGEPFPDVD
-259 TSSAETLRPYRLSNG
+259 TKPTRLSNG
-274 VLRWETTQYL
+274 VLRWMVLLSPSLQ
-284 PGNQDTSNANLGET
+284 NSNNSGLGKTE
-298 QLTVGETGGT
+298 LTVGETGGT
-308 SSWNDPELPRVRMV
+308 ESWNDPTIKRIRMV
-322 YGYDHSGEFI
+322 YGYKADGSKI
-332 YVNSSEAGSNT
+332 YVNSSEAGQNT
-343 ISGIDVIDV
+343 TSGVDVIDV
-352 SSDMGAYWKI
+352 SSDMGAYWKV
-362 GDFSVFDNIFPQLY
+362 GNLGAFDNIFPQAY

-431 GNECYLL
+431 ENNCYLL
-438 EPLNSSNISN
+438 EPINSSNIST

-460 GAENYIKFTN
+460 GAENYIKFTD

-485 AEEIASKQLLNWV
+485 QEEIASKQLLNWV
-498 YFLGGTMENGIVND
+498 YFLGDTMENGIVND
-512 IPFVLRARGFTNGA
+512 IPFVLNYTVDASHSIK
-526 EVYVQYYAGLPVSAS
+526 VQYYAGLPVSAS
-541 FNKTLI
+541 FDKTLI
-547 TTASTEMKAFSCKGS
+547 TTASTEMKAFYCSEAYNGKYS
-562 YLGNDVICTDP
+562 KYICTDT
-573 YVYFIR
+573 YVYFI
-579 KLTSIDQVKIF
+579 KGLTSIDQVKIF

-632 VKNVP
+632 VKDVP

-663 NDITVSYL
+663 NDVTVSYL

-702 VNRQQ
+702 INRSQ
-707 MFNEDMVDLY
+707 MFNEDTVDVY

-753 SQTTIFPLGL
+753 AQTTIFPIGL
-763 GSTVK
+763 GSQVK

-774 PTVKLPGNYSARLY
+774 PTVMLPGNYSARLY
-788 TSSNTSFLGFNI
+788 TSNNTAFLGYNI

-853 TEAYFYSKWEKRL
+853 TEAYFFSKWEKRL

-872 ATLQAGDSFAR
+872 ATLQAGDSFAI
-883 FGNILDTCYSSHE
+883 FGEIIDTCYSSHE
-896 QALYLLFDDGN
+896 QALYILFDDGH

-916 FLLDCGEIVNPNARA
+916 FLLDCKDIANP
-931 HLESTTLG
+931 HLEGTTLG
-939 CAVVGDNGWKY
+939 CAVVGDNGWMY

-958 SPLNVETS
+958 DPLNIETS
-966 FIGDN
+966 FIGDD
-971 GSMFK
+971 GSLFK

-982 VLYNVTDDIDV
+982 VLYNVKDDCEL
-993 DIEFIVLNGIEQK
+993 DIEFVVLNGVEQK
-1006 STKLHKNISK
+1006 STKLHTAITKS
-1016 ADWKGRNMRLRLTPD
+1016 DWKGRNLRIRLTPN

-1039 FKVIVKSNDDV
+1039 FKVIIKSNDDIAV
-1050 ALSYISV
+1050 SYISV
-1057 GLDKTGAVP
+1057 GLDRQSAVP
-1066 GARH
+1066 GAKH